1 MLDSSPGQSLSV
13 GVDLVE
19 LDRRARA
26 VARFGDR
33 FLARIYTPE
42 ELRRYRE
49 RLPELAARFAAKE
62 AVTKALGTGIW
73 REGIGWTDI
82 AVGRDVETGAPI
94 LKLYGAAQRRADALG
109 LSTWSIS
116 LSHDRERA
124 IAFVVAMGEA

>member
-1 MLDSSPGQSLSV
+1 MFDQTMPILRT
-13 GVDLVE
+13 GVDMIEIYRVRESVE
-19 LDRRARA
+19 RH
-26 VARFGDR
+26 GDR
-33 FLARIYTPE
+33 FLSRVYTE
-42 ELRRYRE
+42 DELTACRGRAE
-49 RLPELAARFAAKE
+49 SLAARFAAKE
-62 AVTKALGTGIW
+62 AVAKALGTGIW

-94 LKLYGAAQRRADALG
+94 LELYGAAQRRADALG